1 MPQAALIGLPSVKPL
16 RRFAQNALLFGLG
29 QRRLDDPGDAGGN
42 LVLYGEDVAEVA
54 VVAIGPDV
62 SAGDCID
69 QLRGDAHPIA
79 GLADAPFEDVAHPQL
94 PPDPIHIGGL
104 ALVAAAR
111 IASYHEE

>member
-69 QLRGDAHPIA
+69 KFGAEA
-79 GLADAPFEDVAHPQL
+79 GSAAGGGSATGGK
-94 PPDPIHIGGL
+94 DPTTPTLI
-104 ALVAAAR
+104 
-111 IASYHEE
+111 E